1 LIHTE
6 THISKQ
12 QFFDLLTGR
21 MQRYAEALQG
31 GRMGS
36 LTQVILLAAHHNVE
50 RLRNLD
56 RSLDFF
62 GTGFWGYGIN
72 RISDGMQDWDHADW
86 QEIAQLP
93 GLNKHHEAYRHLMLM
108 VFKVENDQFILHV
121 FALDTCKAGQVTANT
136 NIQHPM
142 PDLQQVQIRIRP
154 MSMFLDLRFAGAAKP
169 VSFQLETLHLGGRN
183 LSGQPLAQYYKT
195 ELETRAQAAREKQQ
209 AATFAPPII
218 PDFLTDFIEGIRIM
232 QEDGD
237 DSPAIYHHRNKEE
250 KAEALFR
257 DEFSRFFRAR
267 KYQAEPESKK
277 GSGRID
283 LKVIVPVTQ
292 QKKIIEFK
300 GWWNSDRKEITQQ
313 LCGYLSDFEE
323 DGYVFMINHTRQ
335 DIAAK
340 YQQLIQTPE
349 VNYIQGSWQVIRFED
364 TGFIYYQSRH
374 NYAPQGKRLHHFIV
388 NIWPLT
394 TGA

>member
-1 LIHTE
+1 MIAT
-6 THISKQ
+6 TAHISKQ

-36 LTQVILLAAHHNVE
+36 LTQAILLAAHHNVE
-50 RLRNLD
+50 RLKSLD
-56 RSLDFF
+56 RTLDFF

-72 RISDGMQDWDHADW
+72 RISDGVQEWDHPDW
-86 QEIAQLP
+86 QEIAKLP
-93 GLNKHHEAYRHLMLM
+93 GLNKHHESYRNLMLM

-121 FALDTCKAGQVTANT
+121 FALDTCKAGQVNANT
-136 NIQHPM
+136 NIQYPIAS
-142 PDLQQVQIRIRP
+142 LQQMQIRIRP
-154 MSMFLDLRFAGAAKP
+154 MSIFVDLHFAGSAKS
-169 VSFQLETLHLGGRN
+169 VSFQIETLHLGGRN
-183 LSGQPLAQYYKT
+183 LSGQPLAQYYKS
-195 ELETRAQAAREKQQ
+195 ELEARALAAREKQYAP
-209 AATFAPPII
+209 AAAPPTI
-218 PDFLTDFIEGIRIM
+218 PDFLTDFIEGVRIM
-232 QEDGD
+232 QEDSE

-250 KAEALFR
+250 KSEALFR

-267 KYQAEPESKK
+267 RYQAEPESKK

-283 LKVIVPVTQ
+283 LKVIVPVGL

-300 GWWNSDRKEITQQ
+300 GWWNPDRKEITHQ

-335 DIAAK
+335 DITEK
-340 YQQLIQTPE
+340 YRHLIQTPE
-349 VNYIQGSWQVIRFED
+349 MNYIGGSWQTIRFED
-364 TGFIYYQSRH
+364 TGFVYYQSRH
-374 NYAPQGKRLHHFIV
+374 NYAPLGKRLHHFIF